1 MTDSLTGPLGA
12 DQWQIWL
19 NPRCGSSRKALEL
32 LQQQGV
38 VPEIRL
44 YLQQPP
50 TAAELV
56 ALLAMLKIPARQLLR
71 TQEPVYLEEGLQDT
85 TLGNDIVLAAI
96 VRHPVLLQRPIA
108 LRGARGVVGRPPER
122 VLELI
127 DPS

>member
-1 MTDSLTGPLGA
+1 MTETLTGPLGA
-12 DQWQIWL
+12 DQWQIWM

-38 VPEIRL
+38 APEIRL

-50 TAAELV
+50 SAAELV
-56 ALLAMLKIPARQLLR
+56 ALLDFVKIPARQLLR

-85 TLGNDIVLAAI
+85 GLGNDIVLAAI
-96 VRHPVLLQRPIA
+96 VRHPILLQRPIV
-108 LRGARGVVGRPPER
+108 LRGRRGVVGRPPER
-122 VLELI
+122 ALELI